1 MRRHNGLQ
9 SDTQPRGLSA
19 TLVGRIK
26 NRMSMIENQENGTN
40 LCIDDKLRG
49 NVDAVDYKH
58 VARGLIIL
66 KYIPDVFLE
75 KRADLEVKTADA
87 KNEWHVKEPEAH
99 YKVQEVRDGNCS
111 GGIKLLNP

>member
-1 MRRHNGLQ
+1 
-9 SDTQPRGLSA
+9 
-19 TLVGRIK
+19 
-26 NRMSMIENQENGTN
+26 MIENQENGTN

-87 KNEWHVKEPEAH
+87 KNEWCVKELEAR
-99 YKVQEVRDGNCS
+99 YRVQEVRDEHLL
-111 GGIKLLNP
+111 KLLSGELEVHAIDSIGEGVP